1 MRIHYLQHVPFEDPA
16 GILDWASEHECWITG
31 SRLYAG
37 ERLPGLRD
45 FDLLVVMGGPMGV
58 RDMDEYPWM
67 EDEAVFIGDA
77 VSAGRKV
84 LGICLGAQLLAA
96 ALGAKIRRAK
106 QQEIGFFEVDR
117 TPDAVD
123 CPVFR
128 HFDERFMAFHW
139 HGDTF
144 DLPRDAVRLA
154 SGPACLNQAF
164 RFEDRVFGLQF
175 HVETS
180 RPSMEKLIAHC
191 ADEIDPTAPFV
202 QSAEQMRASESSLA
216 RLRPTM
222 RAMMEA
228 IRSL

>member
-16 GILDWASEHECWITG
+16 GILDWASEAGCWITG
-31 SRLYAG
+31 SRLFAG

-58 RDMDEYPWM
+58 RDLDEHPWM

-77 VSAGRKV
+77 ISAGRKV
-84 LGICLGAQLLAA
+84 LGICLGAQLIAA
-96 ALGAKIRRAK
+96 ALGAKVRRARQK
-106 QQEIGFFEVDR
+106 EIGFFAVDR
-117 TPDAVD
+117 TPEAAD

-144 DLPRDAVRLA
+144 EIPRDAVRLA
-154 SGPACLNQAF
+154 SGPACINQAF

-175 HVETS
+175 HVEST
-180 RPSMEKLIAHC
+180 RQSMEKLIAHC
-191 ADEIDPTAPFV
+191 ADELDPGAPFV
-202 QSAEQMRASESSLA
+202 QSAEAMRAAGQELA
-216 RLRPTM
+216 ALQPTM
-222 RAMMEA
+222 RAMMDA
-228 IRSL
+228 LRAL